1 MPDKRIVILGAGAA
15 GSYLGAYMTREGY
28 DVTLLDMWAEHVE
41 KMRADGLRASGTQ
54 DDFTTPVK
62 AHHLSDAMQL
72 EGGFDIGFLAMKSYD
87 TEWAAHF
94 LKRLVRPDGV
104 VVSSQN
110 CMNDRLVASIVGY
123 GRAVGCIM
131 SSITVALWEPGHV
144 TRGGPPGRGRDHVVF
159 RVGELHGRI
168 TPRVEE
174 LADILMCVDDAKATS
189 NLWGERWSKL
199 TTNSSGNPVG
209 AMTGLGAQG
218 VASMPEARR
227 VQIEICKESCQVALA
242 QNYDVEP
249 IRGVSAQTYARA
261 DDGEVFEDLDAKFQ
275 PTGGGADWKSSM
287 GQDVEKGRRTE
298 IEFMNGYIVE
308 EGRAVGV
315 PTPVNAAIVQVVKE
329 VQDGTL
335 PPSADNVRRVLSLA
349 GLA

>member
-1 MPDKRIVILGAGAA
+1 MTDKRIVIVGAGAA

-28 DVTLLDMWAEHVE
+28 DVTLIDMWGEHVE
-41 KMRADGLRASGTQ
+41 AMRANGLRASGTQ
-54 DDFTTPVK
+54 DDFTVTVK
-62 AHHLSDAMQL
+62 AFHLSDALQI

-87 TEWAAHF
+87 TEWSAHF
-94 LKRLVRPDGV
+94 LKRLVRSDGV

-110 CMNDRLVASIVGY
+110 CMNDQLVASIVGY
-123 GRAVGCIM
+123 DRTVGCIM

-144 TRGGPPGRGRDHVVF
+144 TRGGPPGRGRGHVVF

-174 LADILMCVDDAKATS
+174 LVDILMCVDDARATS

-209 AMTGLGAQG
+209 AMTGLGGDG

-227 VQIEICKESCQVALA
+227 VQINICKESSQVALA
-242 QNYDVEP
+242 QNYQVEP
-249 IRGVSAQTYARA
+249 IRGVAAETYARA
-261 DDGEVFEDLDAKFQ
+261 DDGEVYEELDAKFQ
-275 PTGGGADWKSSM
+275 PSGGGADWKSSM
-287 GQDVEKGRRTE
+287 GQDVEKGRHTE
-298 IEFMNGYIVE
+298 IDFMNGYIVE
-308 EGRAVGV
+308 QGRRVGV
-315 PTPVNAAIVQVVKE
+315 PTPVNAAIVQVVRE
-329 VQDGTL
+329 VQSGERK
-335 PPSADNVRRVLSLA
+335 PGPENVQRVLGLA

>member
-1 MPDKRIVILGAGAA
+1 MTDKRIVIMGAGAA
-15 GSYLGAYMTREGY
+15 GSYLGAYMTRAGC
-28 DVTLLDMWAEHVE
+28 DVTLLDMWAEHVR

-94 LKRLVRPDGV
+94 LKRLVRRDGV

-110 CMNDRLVASIVGY
+110 CMNDRLLASIVGY
-123 GRAVGCIM
+123 ERAVGCIM

-144 TRGGPPGRGRDHVVF
+144 TRGGPPGRGRGHVVF

-242 QNYDVEP
+242 QNYAVEP
-249 IRGVSAQTYARA
+249 IRGVAAETYARA
-261 DDGEVFEDLDAKFQ
+261 DDGEVFEELDAKFQ
-275 PTGGGADWKSSM
+275 PSGGGADWKSSM

-298 IEFMNGYIVE
+298 IEFMNGFIVD
-308 EGRAVGV
+308 EGRRIGV

-329 VQDGTL
+329 VQGGTL
-335 PPSADNVRRVLSLA
+335 PPSADNVHRVLSLA